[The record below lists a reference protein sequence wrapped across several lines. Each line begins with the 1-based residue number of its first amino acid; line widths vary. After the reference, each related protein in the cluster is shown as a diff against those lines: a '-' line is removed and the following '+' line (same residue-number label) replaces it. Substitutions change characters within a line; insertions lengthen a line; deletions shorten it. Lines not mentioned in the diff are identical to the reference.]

1 MAGRDHRLV
10 FFGPPGAGKG
20 TQARRLASRFGF
32 AHISTGVILRKI
44 IRADTPLGQEAAG
57 YINNGKL
64 VPDRIVRILA
74 EDAILDENFSGFI
87 LDGYPRTLQ
96 QANWLQEFL
105 QSQGMSLTAVINF
118 ILSDEDV
125 VSRLSQRRIHR
136 LTGENFHL
144 TNKPPPPGEAGFM
157 ITRPDDQPDTIQ
169 QRLKTYYRDT
179 HPLIEYYRS
188 RDLLRPI
195 DASEAFTEVC
205 SQICEVLQLP

>member
-1 MAGRDHRLV
+1 MSVRDHRLV

-20 TQARRLASRFGF
+20 TQARRLTSRFGF

-44 IRADTPLGQEAAG
+44 IRANTPLGQEAAG
-57 YINNGKL
+57 YINDGNL

-74 EDAILDENFSGFI
+74 EDAMLDANFSGFI

-96 QANWLQEFL
+96 QAKWLQEFL
-105 QSQGMSLTAVINF
+105 LSQGMSLTAVINF
-118 ILSDEDV
+118 ALSDEDV

-144 TNKPPPPGEAGFM
+144 SNKPPPPEEAEFM
-157 ITRPDDQPDTIQ
+157 ITRPDDQPETIK

-179 HPLIEYYRS
+179 HPLVEYYRS

-195 DASEAFTEVC
+195 DASGAFTEVY
-205 SQICEVLQLP
+205 SQICEVLQLS

>member
-1 MAGRDHRLV
+1 MSVRDHRLV

-44 IRADTPLGQEAAG
+44 IRADTPLGQETAG
-57 YINNGKL
+57 YINRGNL

-74 EDAILDENFSGFI
+74 EDAILHENFSGFI

-96 QANWLQEFL
+96 QAEWLQEFL
-105 QSQGMSLTAVINF
+105 QSQDMSLTAVINF
-118 ILSDEDV
+118 VLSEEDV

-144 TNKPPPPGEAGFM
+144 SNKPPPPEEAEFM
-157 ITRPDDQPDTIQ
+157 ITRPDDQPETIK
-169 QRLKTYYRDT
+169 QRLKTYYCDT
-179 HPLIEYYRS
+179 HPLVEYYSS

-195 DASEAFTEVC
+195 DASGAFTDVY
-205 SQICEVLQLP
+205 SKICEVLQLF